1 MGVYLNPGN
10 GMFQE
15 AVQSEIYVD
24 KTELI
29 KYTNK
34 AIGTSQKNICISR
47 PRRFGKSMTA
57 SMLVAYYDESCD
69 SSKLFDKFKI
79 AKDEDYQKHLNKY
92 SVIALNI
99 QNFLSLMPDV
109 KDMLALLQR
118 RVLAELKKAYP
129 DCVTEGECFLS
140 LALDDIYSKTKEKF
154 IFVIDEWDCLLREKK
169 ENTREQK
176 VYLDF
181 IRNLLKDKPYVA
193 LAYMTGI
200 LPIKKYGSH
209 SALNM
214 FFEYSMTNPNMFEE
228 YVGFTETEVLELC
241 SEYKMDLEEMMNW
254 YDGYSFETVPHV
266 YNPKSVVEAI
276 IRKQFGSYWTRT
288 ETYEALKCYID
299 MNLNGLK
306 DAITCMLGGETIK
319 IDPETFQ
326 NDMTTFE
333 TKDDVLTLLVHL
345 GYLAFDKKTSSVF
358 IPNREVRGE
367 FVRAING
374 VNWASVAKAIEDS
387 EKLLKAT
394 LAMDEKAVEEML
406 DIVHAENTS
415 ILTYNDENSL
425 SCVITLA
432 YYSAMNEYTIVRELP
447 SGKGFADIVFI
458 PKKKSDK
465 PALVVELKYNKTAE
479 SAIKQIKDK
488 RYTEKLKEYEGN
500 MLLVGINYDDKKKH
514 QCIIEKC

>member
-1 MGVYLNPGN
+1 MGVYFNPGN
-10 GMFQE
+10 ESFKRARNSQ
-15 AVQSEIYVD
+15 IFVD
-24 KTELI
+24 KTGLI
-29 KYTNK
+29 EYLNK
-34 AIGTSQKNICISR
+34 RLSTEENCIALSHA
-47 PRRFGKSMTA
+47 RRFGKSHAAGMID
-57 SMLVAYYDESCD
+57 AYYSLGCD
-69 SSKLFDKFKI
+69 STKLFEDTEI
-79 AKDEDYQKHLNKY
+79 AKSSDFKKYMNKY
-92 SVIALNI
+92 NVIHLDISSVWDFHKEDLVESIHERVCEDFQKEYADTLNYDKALYLLIREIYNKTNI
-99 QNFLSLMPDV
+99 P
-109 KDMLALLQR
+109 
-118 RVLAELKKAYP
+118 
-129 DCVTEGECFLS
+129 
-140 LALDDIYSKTKEKF
+140 
-154 IFVIDEWDCLLREKK
+154 FVIIIDEWDCILREKK
-169 ENTREQK
+169 EDTTSFET
-176 VYLDF
+176 YLDYLRTLF
-181 IRNLLKDKPYVA
+181 KDQPYVA

-200 LPIKKYGSH
+200 LPIKKYGTQ

-214 FFEYSMTNPNMFEE
+214 FREYSMTNPNMFEE

-406 DIVHAENTS
+406 DIAFMKGCS
-415 ILTYNDENSL
+415 P
-425 SCVITLA
+425 
-432 YYSAMNEYTIVRELP
+432 TI
-447 SGKGFADIVFI
+447 IC
-458 PKKKSDK
+458 
-465 PALVVELKYNKTAE
+465 E
-479 SAIKQIKDK
+479 SAGTQAEDAKAMMDYWK
-488 RYTEKLKEYEGN
+488 EKEAL
-500 MLLVGINYDDKKKH
+500 
-514 QCIIEKC
+514 